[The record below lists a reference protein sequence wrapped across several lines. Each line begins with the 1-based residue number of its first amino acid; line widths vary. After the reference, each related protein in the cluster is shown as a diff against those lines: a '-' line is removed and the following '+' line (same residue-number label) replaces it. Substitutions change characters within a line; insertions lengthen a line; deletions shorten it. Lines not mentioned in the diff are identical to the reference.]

1 MSVADEKMI
10 ENMRAESKQRRHTAI
25 EKKIPWLDKL
35 QLRHHVDNHKFSKTW
50 AFRNY
55 DHAEAVTNSLEM
67 DHIFFQ
73 QFIFMEDTTDFAKRL
88 IRIGYE
94 ELTEYPKQELVNSF
108 SRVMYNKKFN
118 IAINLYDPK
127 YTTTIHTAREIVDN
141 SFVEGATAL
150 AVFLAAID
158 VLIKQ

>member
-67 DHIFFQ
+67 GHIFFQ
-73 QFIFMEDTTDFAKRL
+73 GRNRALKALDGEGCNGGKMELEHRHIDQF
-88 IRIGYE
+88 
-94 ELTEYPKQELVNSF
+94 
-108 SRVMYNKKFN
+108 
-118 IAINLYDPK
+118 
-127 YTTTIHTAREIVDN
+127 
-141 SFVEGATAL
+141 
-150 AVFLAAID
+150 
-158 VLIKQ
+158 